1 MEMNASVSECKTK
14 WNSLRTAY
22 NTYLNKLKRL
32 KKPRT
37 KWIHADEMAFLKQYL
52 KRNRYH
58 HNDPMISNDPNSDQS
73 IPETFVKSE
82 DRFDGF
88 DSRLEQQST
97 LFDLSLKSH
106 YQDIIKLNNRFKTD
120 TLQSGNENHSDVEIC
135 DESMIDHDHD
145 DNDKISKTINPSN
158 DLESMLMIMDS
169 NDDDDEDDDD
179 DDDNDGDGGGGGVR
193 NDGGQN
199 NENCGRTRKKISKK
213 SRLIKHF
220 YMRQNDKDKSSHI
233 IGKQELIEGSEEF
246 LTSNQT
252 EEKIVKEQTRRIVLE
267 APDSVLIC
275 LDRNHHKNLLSCN
288 RNNHEQSEIEIFCDF
303 IAKKLK
309 SFSVPIRMD
318 IVTKICQLISEAT
331 IREFN
336 FSNTIINNDDD
347 IKESSSHPIIL
358 SPIAQMHLKHFEK
371 HFESQKREKSL

>member
-1 MEMNASVSECKTK
+1 MLTHKLIRLIRARPMLYNFEMEDYNNKIVAERKWLEIAMEMNASVSECKTK

-97 LFDLSLKSH
+97 L
-106 YQDIIKLNNRFKTD
+106 
-120 TLQSGNENHSDVEIC
+120 
-135 DESMIDHDHD
+135 
-145 DNDKISKTINPSN
+145 
-158 DLESMLMIMDS
+158 
-169 NDDDDEDDDD
+169 
-179 DDDNDGDGGGGGVR
+179 
-193 NDGGQN
+193 
-199 NENCGRTRKKISKK
+199 
-213 SRLIKHF
+213 LIKHF